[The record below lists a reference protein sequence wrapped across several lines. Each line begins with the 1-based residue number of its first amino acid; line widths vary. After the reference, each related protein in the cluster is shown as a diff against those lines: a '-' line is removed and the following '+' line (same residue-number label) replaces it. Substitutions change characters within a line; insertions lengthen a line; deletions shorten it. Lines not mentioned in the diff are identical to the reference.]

1 LAVTTI
7 DSLANCPRNELLTEL
22 GAAWQQAA
30 RHVQSQLLAS
40 VRRKPHDQRRVLH
53 GARGGG
59 PIEASATFAL
69 FALPSG
75 VMLGLWSK
83 HTVEPTAP
91 PSIGGSELAF
101 TVDDANAVRAKHA
114 EWSARG
120 MPIAQS
126 ATQMDFG
133 YTFVA
138 LDPDGY
144 RLRRRRQTAELKTRA
159 RMESSPNGR

>member
-1 LAVTTI
+1 MLPGMFNPNFLLLYVESPTT
-7 DSLANCPRNELLTEL
+7 SAAFYTALL
-22 GAAWQQAA
+22 G
-30 RHVQSQLLAS
+30 H
-40 VRRKPHDQRRVLH
+40 
-53 GARGGG
+53 G
-59 PIEASATFAL
+59 PIDASATFAL

-126 ATQMDFG
+126 TTQMDFG

-138 LDPDGY
+138 LDPDGH
-144 RLRRRRQTAELKTRA
+144 RLRVFAPGA
-159 RMESSPNGR
+159 A